1 MVRWLRQPL
10 LGLFYG
16 LPRFFGSGNMST
28 DKWQSFLVIYLAE
41 CLLKAMGLGG
51 WFKISF
57 VRTWT
62 KTLSLLKLIFPSA
75 FFDSREIFPLRNCL
89 PALNLCLKTGGK
101 RSKLSIWNMCLNNW
115 DRVFCIQPVCFS
127 TSLPLILF
135 TRLHPPQHPAN
146 IPGGD
151 PQKNIRKYMKILFA
165 RLQPSQHPANIP
177 CDNPQNIF
185 ENIWKYLKILLTR
198 LHPPQHPANTPG
210 GEWRKV

>member
-1 MVRWLRQPL
+1 
-10 LGLFYG
+10 
-16 LPRFFGSGNMST
+16 
-28 DKWQSFLVIYLAE
+28 
-41 CLLKAMGLGG
+41 MGLRG

-151 PQKNIRKYMKILFA
+151 LQKIFENMWKYLEILFT
-165 RLQPSQHPANIP
+165 RLHTPQHPANIP
-177 CDNPQNIF
+177 GGDSQEIF

>member
-1 MVRWLRQPL
+1 
-10 LGLFYG
+10 
-16 LPRFFGSGNMST
+16 
-28 DKWQSFLVIYLAE
+28 
-41 CLLKAMGLGG
+41 MGLGG

-135 TRLHPPQHPAN
+135 TRLHPPQHPAH

-151 PQKNIRKYMKILFA
+151 PQKIL
-165 RLQPSQHPANIP
+165 
-177 CDNPQNIF
+177 
-185 ENIWKYLKILLTR
+185 ENIWKYCLPGCNHPNILQTYLVIILKIYLKIYENIWKYFSTVRCWKCFIHIVIIQTYSHLPNKRATRLLTFQ
-198 LHPPQHPANTPG
+198 LFIPPTRPY
-210 GEWRKV
+210 

>member
-115 DRVFCIQPVCFS
+115 ERVFCIQPVCFS

-151 PQKNIRKYMKILFA
+151 
-165 RLQPSQHPANIP
+165 SQE
-177 CDNPQNIF
+177 IF
-185 ENIWKYLKILLTR
+185 ENIWKYC
-198 LHPPQHPANTPG
+198 
-210 GEWRKV
+210 

>member
-1 MVRWLRQPL
+1 
-10 LGLFYG
+10 
-16 LPRFFGSGNMST
+16 
-28 DKWQSFLVIYLAE
+28 
-41 CLLKAMGLGG
+41 MGLGG

-146 IPGGD
+146 IPCGD
-151 PQKNIRKYMKILFA
+151 PQKNLKI
-165 RLQPSQHPANIP
+165 
-177 CDNPQNIF
+177 C
-185 ENIWKYLKILLTR
+185 ENIWKYRLPGCMQPNIQQIYLVVVSPWKRPEQTHWHVLETKKEQDKVNSADSAFILLII
-198 LHPPQHPANTPG
+198 
-210 GEWRKV
+210 